1 MLVASFEMA
10 QRLKEA
16 DTLHLARQVEPCS
29 QLFTDQGIVAKPVGH
44 GLAAV
49 TLPEFGRKL
58 NHIAGFEMAGQ
69 VSSEDLRIVENFHSK
84 MGLDTEIEFC
94 LHADTSAVQVLTSHG
109 YAVNV
114 WVNNYVRALSGVD
127 LHDGEFSG
135 IKISQLARDRRDQFP
150 STCLA
155 GF

>member
-1 MLVASFEMA
+1 MLVTSFEMA
-10 QRLKEA
+10 QRLKET

-69 VSSEDLRIVENFHSK
+69 VSSEDLRLSRISIRKWDSIQRLN
-84 MGLDTEIEFC
+84 
-94 LHADTSAVQVLTSHG
+94 SAYMPIPL
-109 YAVNV
+109 
-114 WVNNYVRALSGVD
+114 
-127 LHDGEFSG
+127 
-135 IKISQLARDRRDQFP
+135 QFK
-150 STCLA
+150 
-155 GF
+155 F

>member
-1 MLVASFEMA
+1 
-10 QRLKEA
+10 
-16 DTLHLARQVEPCS
+16 
-29 QLFTDQGIVAKPVGH
+29 
-44 GLAAV
+44 
-49 TLPEFGRKL
+49 
-58 NHIAGFEMAGQ
+58 
-69 VSSEDLRIVENFHSK
+69 